1 MSVKN
6 IIINQISNF
15 IDELDSTFP
24 NNKDIMI
31 FKEKYS
37 MLKSIN
43 SQLILDYF
51 IQFIYPHKKRIMEQ
65 DDNFFLEGGGQEELK
80 DKNGLNMRDNLRD
93 LWTNKMSDENKVVVW
108 KYFKTF
114 ILLIKKYILE
124 NVNK

>member
-6 IIINQISNF
+6 IIISQISNF

-80 DKNGLNMRDNLRD
+80 DKNGLNMRDNLKD
-93 LWTNKMSDENKVVVW
+93 LWTNQMSDENKVVVW

-114 ILLIKKYILE
+114 ILLIEKYIVE
-124 NVNK
+124 NA